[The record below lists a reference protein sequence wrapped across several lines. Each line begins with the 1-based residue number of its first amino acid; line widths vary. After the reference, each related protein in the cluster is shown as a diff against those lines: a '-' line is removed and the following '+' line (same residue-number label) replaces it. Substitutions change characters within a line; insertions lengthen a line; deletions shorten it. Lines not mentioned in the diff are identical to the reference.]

1 MGLDW
6 VLLNKPKEDYEEE
19 YATILQEM
27 ENIVAYEEASIQN
40 KNRIEEIKQRIEEIS
55 ISSYQTAGCKFV
67 GIDPEADQYV
77 QNMYPTRSE
86 EELKMLLQ
94 EMKGYPITK
103 LASDKEGF
111 AKYSGIAVSDFDFRG
126 QALQSIKSLPKD
138 LIEEAFDFH
147 SAYDTIK
154 YGGKLQCFL
163 NEQRGLLNEEEI
175 DILESAV
182 TWLIYWGNKGHGFK
196 PWF

>member
-6 VLLNKPKEDYEEE
+6 VLVNKPKEDYEEE
-19 YATILQEM
+19 YSSILKEM
-27 ENIVAYEEASIQN
+27 ETIVGYEEASIQN

-103 LASDKEGF
+103 LAIDKEGF

-147 SAYDTIK
+147 NACDCVA

-163 NEQRGLLNEEEI
+163 NEQRGILNEEEI
-175 DILESAV
+175 DILESSSA
-182 TWLIYWGNKGHGFK
+182 WLSYWGNKGHGFK